1 MICDM
6 VGLRIVSSS
15 LLGFYRYRGIERHKL
30 VVLSWSLPYN
40 PSATAMIQVQIPG

>member
-30 VVLSWSLPYN
+30 VVLSWSPPYN